1 MQDLNK
7 YSSSNK
13 YEQIFSGLP
22 RNFKERA
29 LEMFKY
35 QFAENKLYR
44 GFAKRFLGNPDAV
57 NELTQIPFLPISFF
71 KSGEVKSGDF
81 IPEIIFESSGT
92 TGQSQSR
99 HYVKDPGIYRE
110 SLVKGFEFFYGA
122 TGEYCILGLLP
133 SYLERGGSSLILMVD
148 ELMRLSKHKENGFY
162 LYDFEK
168 LHQVILELEKNQQK
182 TLLIGVGFALLD
194 FAEKYSMS
202 LNHTIV
208 METGGMK
215 GRRAEITRTELHSIL
230 KNKLGVSSV
239 HSEYGM
245 TELLSQAYSAG
256 QGIYNSVPWMK
267 VLVRDEDDPLTIH
280 ESGEGVLNV
289 IDLANRDSC
298 AFIATDDM
306 TKLYED
312 GSFEI
317 LGRMDNSDLRG
328 CSLLVV

>member
-7 YSSSNK
+7 YSSSYK
-13 YEQIFSGLP
+13 YEEIFSGLP
-22 RNFKERA
+22 RNFKSQA

-35 QFAENKLYR
+35 QFIENKLYR
-44 GFAKRFLGNPDAV
+44 SFAMRFLASPETV
-57 NELTQIPFLPISFF
+57 KELTQIPFLPISFF
-71 KSGEVKSGDF
+71 KSMEVKTGDF
-81 IPEIIFESSGT
+81 IPQFIFESSGT
-92 TGQSQSR
+92 TGHSTAR
-99 HYVKDPGIYRE
+99 HYVKDPVLYRE
-110 SLVKGFEFFYGA
+110 SLVKGFEFYYGKA
-122 TGEYCILGLLP
+122 EGYCILGLLP
-133 SYLERGGSSLILMVD
+133 SYLERGGSSLILMVE
-148 ELMRLSKHKENGFY
+148 ELMRLSNHRENGFY
-162 LYDFEK
+162 LYDIEK
-168 LHQVILELEKNQQK
+168 LHQVILKLEKNQQK

-194 FAEKYSMS
+194 FAEKYSMR

-215 GRRAEITRTELHSIL
+215 GRRAEITRSELHNIL
-230 KNKLGVSSV
+230 KNKLGVSRI

-245 TELLSQAYSAG
+245 TELLSQAYSTG
-256 QGIYNSVPWMK
+256 EGIYKTVPWMK
-267 VLVRDEDDPLTIH
+267 MLVRDEDDPLTIH

-289 IDLANRDSC
+289 IDLANKDSC

-317 LGRMDNSDLRG
+317 LGRMDNSDIRG